1 VELFKDLST
10 PAKIA
15 SVFFILGKL
24 MFIPAVINIFTGN
37 KTDAGMMISI
47 YIMFIV
53 LSIVISLYD
62 IYLHKNI
69 EIYDPTKDGIYN
81 GEFKVLIKDGKIVK
95 IL

>member
-1 VELFKDLST
+1 MELFKDLST

-37 KTDAGMMISI
+37 KTEAGMMISI

-53 LSIVISLYD
+53 MSIIISLYD
-62 IYLHKNI
+62 IYSRRKTN
-69 EIYDPTKDGIYN
+69 IYDPSKDGIYN
-81 GEFKVLIKDGKIVK
+81 GEFKVLIKDGKIIK